1 MRLQGKAGIV
11 TGAAKGIGKAIASL
25 FVQHGARVVLVD
37 VDAGALERT
46 AAELKGGPGEAVP
59 FAGDLGR
66 PEVAQAVA
74 ALAMDRF
81 GRLDFLVNNAAWYVV
96 APLVETADED
106 WDETIRNALTSVFL
120 MCKAVLP
127 HMVRQGQGAI
137 VNIASINQIVANPH
151 HAAYTA
157 AKGGV
162 RGLTKQIAI
171 EYGPHGIRCNCISPG
186 LILTERIRETLTPA
200 DERLIREAYPIGR
213 LGRVDDVAYA
223 ALYLVSDE
231 SGFVTGVDLPV
242 DGGLTSLSPGA
253 LVSPAL
259 RRRWGRP
266 PIRIAGEEA
275 VE

>member
-1 MRLQGKAGIV
+1 MRLRDKVGIV
-11 TGAAKGIGKAIASL
+11 TGAAKGIGKGIASL
-25 FVQHGARVVLVD
+25 FVRHGARVVLVD
-37 VDAGALERT
+37 VDQVALERT
-46 AAELKGGPGEAVP
+46 NAELAGGPGEAIP
-59 FAGDLGR
+59 FPGDAGR
-66 PEVAQAVA
+66 PEVAQGAA
-74 ALAMDRF
+74 ALAVDRL

-106 WDETIRNALTSVFL
+106 WDETIRNALKSVFL
-120 MCKAVLP
+120 MCKAALP
-127 HMVRQGQGAI
+127 HMVRQGKGAI
-137 VNIASINQIVANPH
+137 VNIASINQIVGNPH

-162 RGLTKQIAI
+162 RGLTKQIAV

-186 LILTERIRETLTPA
+186 LIVTERVRATLKPA
-200 DERLIREAYPIGR
+200 DERLIREAYPVGR

-242 DGGLTSLSPGA
+242 DGGLTALSPGA

-259 RRRWGRP
+259 RRRWGRL
-266 PIRIAGEEA
+266 PIRIDEEE